1 MLVGRIT
8 IEILRPVPL
17 APLAVATPRR
27 PPGPQRRAGRGDAR
41 RGRRGRGASSRAP
54 PRGACGSIRAV
65 AVPDDE
71 PPPPGPDAGREV
83 PFFPTGQAVGYHTAM
98 DYRFVSGGFVEPG
111 PGARVA
117 ADAPAAGG
125 GRAAVAA
132 RARARRGRLRQRRQR
147 RARLPPLPV
156 HQHRADG
163 PPHARAGRRV
173 GLPRRGH
180 AARHARRRA
189 GRGRAVRRA
198 AAASAARPRRCSC
211 GRADG
216 STERPAATGRLAADR
231 SIFPVGGDPEA
242 PGATPRHE
250 HPALRAVYVRRQSP
264 GRRARHGHSI
274 RVCR

>member
-1 MLVGRIT
+1 MLAEAGGRAARARARHRVAPADRS
-8 IEILRPVPL
+8 RP
-17 APLAVATPRR
+17 
-27 PPGPQRRAGRGDAR
+27 
-41 RGRRGRGASSRAP
+41 
-54 PRGACGSIRAV
+54 V

-71 PPPPGPDAGREV
+71 PPPPGPDAGREAPV
-83 PFFPTGQAVGYHTAM
+83 LPDRAGRRLPHGDGLPVRVGRLRRA
-98 DYRFVSGGFVEPG
+98 RAGG
-111 PGARVA
+111 RVA

-173 GLPRRGH
+173 GLPRRGD
-180 AARHARRRA
+180 AAGHARRRA

-198 AAASAARPRRCSC
+198 AAGSAGRRRRCSC

-216 STERPAATGRLAADR
+216 STERPAATGRSPQTAPSSRVAATR
-231 SIFPVGGDPEA
+231 RRRARPHATSIRRF
-242 PGATPRHE
+242 
-250 HPALRAVYVRRQSP
+250 RAVYVCRQSP
-264 GRRARHGHSI
+264 GRRRAAHRHSI
-274 RVCR
+274 RVRR